1 MSRSLT
7 TGDAGD
13 PAAAETARPGTT
25 LRKETAVER
34 TEDLRGSGGEI
45 FRRPGERI
53 DDLQRSE
60 LRILQDPDRFCFGM
74 DAVLLSGFVTVK
86 RGEKGTD
93 LCTGTG
99 IIPLLLSAKT
109 EASEIDGIEIQ
120 PEMADMARRS
130 VVMNGLEDRVR
141 IICGDLR
148 EAGAAGDRESRDVV
162 TCNPPYMAAGSGIV
176 NPEDVKALARHEV
189 TCTLEDAVRE
199 TARLLKNGGRTA
211 WVYRPNRLT
220 ELFTRFQ
227 QYHLEPKRLKFVHPY
242 LDREAH
248 MVLVE
253 AVKGGGSFLKAE
265 APLVVFRKDGEYMPE
280 IRDIYGY

>member
-1 MSRSLT
+1 M
-7 TGDAGD
+7 
-13 PAAAETARPGTT
+13 
-25 LRKETAVER
+25 ER
-34 TEDLRGSGGEI
+34 TEAPGKTGAEDL
-45 FRRPGERI
+45 RRPGERI
-53 DDLQRSE
+53 DDLQRSD

-86 RGEKGTD
+86 RGEKVTD

-109 EASEIDGIEIQ
+109 EASQIDGIEIQ

-130 VVMNGLEDRVR
+130 VKMNGLEDRVR

-148 EAGAAGDRESRDVV
+148 EAGSAGERESRDVV

-199 TARLLKNGGRTA
+199 TARLLRNGGRTA
-211 WVYRPNRLT
+211 WVYRPNRLS
-220 ELFTRFQ
+220 ELFACFR

-242 LDREAH
+242 LDREAN

-253 AVKGGGSFLKAE
+253 AVKGGGSFLKVE

>member
-1 MSRSLT
+1 M
-7 TGDAGD
+7 
-13 PAAAETARPGTT
+13 
-25 LRKETAVER
+25 
-34 TEDLRGSGGEI
+34 
-45 FRRPGERI
+45 ERI
-53 DDLQRSE
+53 DDLQRSN
-60 LRILQDPDRFCFGM
+60 LKILQDPERFCFGM

-86 RGEKGTD
+86 PGEKVTD

-109 EASEIDGIEIQ
+109 EASEITGIEIQ

-130 VVMNGLEDRVR
+130 VEMNGLAER
-141 IICGDLR
+141 IHILCGDLR
-148 EAGAAGDRESRDVV
+148 EKGAAGDAGSQDVV

-211 WVYRPNRLT
+211 YVYRPNRLT
-220 ELFTRFQ
+220 ELILCFKKYR
-227 QYHLEPKRLKFVHPY
+227 LEPKRLKLVHPY
-242 LDREAH
+242 RDREAN

-265 APLVVFRKDGEYMPE
+265 APLIVFQDNGTYMPE
-280 IRDIYGY
+280 IREIYGY

>member
-1 MSRSLT
+1 M
-7 TGDAGD
+7 
-13 PAAAETARPGTT
+13 P
-25 LRKETAVER
+25 RKEAAVER
-34 TEDLRGSGGEI
+34 TEE
-45 FRRPGERI
+45 FRKADEPAEAFRKPHERV
-53 DDLQRSE
+53 DDLQRSN
-60 LRILQDPDRFCFGM
+60 LRILQDPERFCFGM

-86 RGEKGTD
+86 RGEKVTD

-120 PEMADMARRS
+120 PDMADMARRS
-130 VVMNGLEDRVR
+130 VEMNGLTERVR

-148 EAGAAGDRESRDVV
+148 EAGAAGERESRDVV

-176 NPEDVKALARHEV
+176 NPEDVQALARHEV

-211 WVYRPNRLT
+211 WIYRPNRLS
-220 ELFTRFQ
+220 ELFSCFRRFR
-227 QYHLEPKRLKFVHPY
+227 LEPKRLKFVHPY
-242 LDREAH
+242 LDREAN

-253 AVKGGGSFLKAE
+253 AVKGGGSFLKVE
-265 APLVVFRKDGEYMPE
+265 APLLVFGDDGEYRPE
-280 IRDIYGY
+280 IREIYGY

>member
-1 MSRSLT
+1 M
-7 TGDAGD
+7 
-13 PAAAETARPGTT
+13 
-25 LRKETAVER
+25 ER
-34 TEDLRGSGGEI
+34 TEAPGKTRGEDL
-45 FRRPGERI
+45 RRPGERI
-53 DDLQRSE
+53 DDLQRSG

-86 RGEKGTD
+86 RGEKVTD

-130 VVMNGLEDRVR
+130 VMMNGLEDRVR
-141 IICGDLR
+141 IVCGDLR
-148 EAGAAGDRESRDVV
+148 KAGSAGERESRDVV

-199 TARLLKNGGRTA
+199 TARLLRNGGRTA
-211 WVYRPNRLT
+211 WVYRPNRLS
-220 ELFTRFQ
+220 ELFACFR

-242 LDREAH
+242 LDREAN